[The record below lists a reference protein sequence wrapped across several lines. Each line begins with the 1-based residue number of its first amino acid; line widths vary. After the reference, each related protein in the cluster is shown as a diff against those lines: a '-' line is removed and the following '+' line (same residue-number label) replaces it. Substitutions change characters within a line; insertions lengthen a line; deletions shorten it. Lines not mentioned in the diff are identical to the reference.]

1 MIRGSLRASLSSG
14 AACAACMR
22 AAWRSLLQGAL
33 AVANSVMPLLQSRE
47 QAHRQRTLPPN
58 PAAAAGAAGAAARG
72 DVAMAGPLRSQPRLC
87 VEDPLTGRDVAAP
100 TTRITEVRWRVGG
113 RVRGYPARA
122 CHAWSRPPKRA
133 APARPLPA
141 LPACSRA
148 ALLST
153 FPITLRPLP
162 CAPPP
167 PPPPLQI
174 RTAFCDAAAK
184 LELLLKEETAPP
196 GGFLPFLFD
205 VPKTL
210 RRKAGKEGGA
220 DGDGRA
226 AAPAG
231 PTRPPGLPP
240 GAELYKV
247 T

>member
-1 MIRGSLRASLSSG
+1 MVAPSQ
-14 AACAACMR
+14 ACRPCAPPACP
-22 AAWRSLLQGAL
+22 ACLQQGCA
-33 AVANSVMPLLQSRE
+33 PLHFPHH
-47 QAHRQRTLPPN
+47 APP
-58 PAAAAGAAGAAARG
+58 A
-72 DVAMAGPLRSQPRLC
+72 PLR
-87 VEDPLTGRDVAAP
+87 
-100 TTRITEVRWRVGG
+100 
-113 RVRGYPARA
+113 
-122 CHAWSRPPKRA
+122 
-133 APARPLPA
+133 
-141 LPACSRA
+141 
-148 ALLST
+148 
-153 FPITLRPLP
+153 
-162 CAPPP
+162 PPP